1 MISGHVARAKHFV
14 LGDVFWRCRPL
25 FRRRVV
31 TLFYGPALRPNART
45 QQLEDMGVR
54 KNLNALAP
62 FGRGG
67 VLRYP

>member
-1 MISGHVARAKHFV
+1 MMSGHVARANQFV

-25 FRRRVV
+25 FERRVV
-31 TLFYGPALRPNART
+31 TLCCGPALRPNART
-45 QQLEDMGVR
+45 PQLEDIVVR

-67 VLRYP
+67 VLRSP